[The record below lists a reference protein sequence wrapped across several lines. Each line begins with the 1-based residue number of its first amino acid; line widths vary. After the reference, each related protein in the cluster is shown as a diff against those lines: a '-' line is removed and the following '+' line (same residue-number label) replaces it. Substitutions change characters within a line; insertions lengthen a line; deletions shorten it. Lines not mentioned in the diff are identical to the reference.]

1 MKELIVIS
9 GKGGTGKTSVL
20 ASFASLAG
28 KAVTADCD
36 VDAADL
42 HLLLKPEKTRAEDF
56 ISGRKASIDDEKCTL
71 CGECLKLCRFD
82 AVKEKADGRG
92 YLIDALSCEGCGLCR
107 LACPVDAIIFEEARC
122 GQWFVSESKYGP
134 MVHARLCPGAGNS
147 GRLVTLV
154 KNEAKKIGEEKG
166 LDLMLVDGP
175 PGTGCPVIASI
186 SCASLVLAV
195 TEPTLSGLHD
205 LKRVL
210 ELTAH
215 FKIPAAFCI
224 NKWDVN
230 SRNTDM
236 MIDTFKNSDVRFIGN
251 IPYDMDV
258 TRAQLK
264 AIPVVEFSN
273 GYASQQIRRIWEE
286 VCRMMDL

>member
-1 MKELIVIS
+1 MKELVVIS

-20 ASFASLAG
+20 ASFAALAG
-28 KAVTADCD
+28 NAVTADCD

-42 HLLLKPEKTRAEDF
+42 HLLLEPEGTRSEDF
-56 ISGRKASIDDEKCTL
+56 ISGRKALIDDKKCTA
-71 CGECLKLCRFD
+71 CRECFRLCRFD
-82 AVKEKADGRG
+82 AVKEKAGGQG

-107 LACPVDAIIFEEARC
+107 LACPSDAIIFEEARC
-122 GQWFVSESKYGP
+122 GQWFVSETKYGT
-134 MVHARLCPGAGNS
+134 MVHARLYPGAGNS

-154 KNEAKKIGEEKG
+154 KNEAKKIGEEKR
-166 LDLMLVDGP
+166 LELMLVDGP

-195 TEPTLSGLHD
+195 TEPTFSGLHD

-224 NKWDVN
+224 NKWDIN

-236 MIDTFKNSDVRFIGN
+236 IIETFKKSDVRFIGN

-264 AIPVVEFSN
+264 AMPVVQFSN
-273 GYASQQIRRIWEE
+273 GYASQQIRRIWGE
-286 VCRMMDL
+286 VCQMMDL